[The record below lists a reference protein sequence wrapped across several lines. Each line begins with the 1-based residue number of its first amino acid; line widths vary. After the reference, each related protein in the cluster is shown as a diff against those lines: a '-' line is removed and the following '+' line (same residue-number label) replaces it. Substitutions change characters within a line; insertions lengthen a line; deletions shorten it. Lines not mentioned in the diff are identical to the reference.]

1 MDLSAI
7 EQAIKDKIKALGRPY
22 VKEIKTYG
30 GEFDDDLGLDQVV
43 QMFPAI
49 WVTFSGS
56 GTPQPLGST
65 RTKIPLTFT
74 VLVGARGIRNEESA
88 REGIVMNGEIISV
101 GSFQLI
107 KDVCIAIANKDFG
120 LMIDPMRP
128 GKISTIFNTKTKAEA
143 VSVLAMD
150 WTTYV
155 VLDANDD
162 DADAADWLEKVSLN
176 YVLKPHEV
184 ASVSDE
190 VILTN

>member
-1 MDLSAI
+1 
-7 EQAIKDKIKALGRPY
+7 
-22 VKEIKTYG
+22 
-30 GEFDDDLGLDQVV
+30 
-43 QMFPAI
+43 
-49 WVTFSGS
+49 
-56 GTPQPLGST
+56 
-65 RTKIPLTFT
+65 
-74 VLVGARGIRNEESA
+74 
-88 REGIVMNGEIISV
+88 VMNGEIISV